1 MRVFIVFLLLSAT
14 TAFPQQRPEFSEKT
28 VEIDERVFLPYTKGE
43 VVRKID
49 GPQKPVLDQICSII
63 TSWDSIA
70 PPQGVKVFCSGFDNL
85 LEIYFLPY
93 LFEEGNRYASE
104 GGPNLSITV
113 NDPNTIGGSPVV
125 SGIFLCPQ
133 KKKDFHGYPVYQNDH
148 QEIAIVYKKTTP
160 LFIPVSQEDYLKAL
174 IANEGKKAPK
184 DLKSDYLKALKEM
197 EQVYEDL
204 LKTDAEAAKEFKQGI
219 AEFKNEIAKNG
230 NQTGTTELTALLK
243 KELSA
248 LSAEERNRPAYYAGA
263 LAMEKFQNVSG
274 MVPFASREKGAAL
287 VRPNPALT
295 NNSSANQIQL
305 LVISWSIS
313 PDNPG
318 SYNRG
323 RTGFDLADDLMR
335 KLYREQ
341 HIWSKIFSLCN

>member
-14 TAFPQQRPEFSEKT
+14 TTFSQQRPEFSEQT
-28 VEIDERVFLPYTKGE
+28 VEIDERVFLPYIKGE
-43 VVRKID
+43 VVREIN
-49 GPQKPVLDQICSII
+49 GPQKPLLDQICSII

-93 LFEEGNRYASE
+93 LFEEGNRFASE

-113 NDPNTIGGSPVV
+113 NDLNAIWDSPIV

-148 QEIAIVYKKTTP
+148 QEVVIVYKKTIP

-174 IANEGKKAPK
+174 IAKEDKNEPK
-184 DLKSDYLKALKEM
+184 DLKSDYMKALKEM
-197 EQVYEDL
+197 EKVYEEL
-204 LKTDAEAAKEFKQGI
+204 LKTNAEAAKEFKQGI

-230 NQTGTTELTALLK
+230 NQTGVTDLTALLK

-263 LAMEKFQNVSG
+263 LAMEEFQNVSG
-274 MVPFASREKGAAL
+274 LVPYVSREKGDAL
-287 VRPNPALT
+287 VRPNPSLT
-295 NNSSANQIQL
+295 DNSPTNQIQL
-305 LVISWSIS
+305 LVISCSIRQ
-313 PDNPG
+313 DNPR
-318 SYNRG
+318 SHSHG
-323 RTGFDLADDLMR
+323 RAGFDLADDLMR
-335 KLYREQ
+335 KLYQEPK
-341 HIWSKIFSLCN
+341 IWSKIFSLCY